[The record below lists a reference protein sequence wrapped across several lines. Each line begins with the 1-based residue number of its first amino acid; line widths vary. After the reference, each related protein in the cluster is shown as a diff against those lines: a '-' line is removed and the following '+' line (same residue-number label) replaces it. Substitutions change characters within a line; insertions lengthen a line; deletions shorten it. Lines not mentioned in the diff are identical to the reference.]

1 MEISKSIKDVILDEP
16 KKSGE
21 PTEPVI
27 YEPEDKSHLTKWDK
41 CKIWCCNAYHPYKK
55 LPMLKWIQVTLS
67 IKVMQLIQNDD
78 SSLMSHLPSGCFIMF
93 FFISFF
99 TSFSFT
105 WFKIFFVIVNFQ
117 VFIFGFISLK
127 MMFWMDIYGFWLPW
141 PSCLY
146 FKVIWV
152 GKSLVEICLD
162 NFPKSVSPFMPP
174 PRAGSHVGRAAVVIF

>member
-1 MEISKSIKDVILDEP
+1 MTFLFMKFSLKFYRCGKILAINQNLCLSFQHFFTHVFHVEISKSIKDVILDEP

-78 SSLMSHLPSGCFIMF
+78 SSLMSHHFRQKLLN
-93 FFISFF
+93 
-99 TSFSFT
+99 
-105 WFKIFFVIVNFQ
+105 IF
-117 VFIFGFISLK
+117 
-127 MMFWMDIYGFWLPW
+127 
-141 PSCLY
+141 
-146 FKVIWV
+146 
-152 GKSLVEICLD
+152 
-162 NFPKSVSPFMPP
+162 
-174 PRAGSHVGRAAVVIF
+174 